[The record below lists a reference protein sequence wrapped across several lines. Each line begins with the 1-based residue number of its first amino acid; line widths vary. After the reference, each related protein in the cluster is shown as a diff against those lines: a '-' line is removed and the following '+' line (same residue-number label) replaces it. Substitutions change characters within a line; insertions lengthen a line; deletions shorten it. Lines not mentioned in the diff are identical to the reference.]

1 MPAWK
6 LARRRFIVKLS
17 SSPGCLL
24 KQGQKMLKDRT
35 GGESK
40 IVFMKNFF
48 IKVKYASVV
57 IVGMIVIGLILSY

>member
-24 KQGQKMLKDRT
+24 KQGQKMLKDQT
-35 GGESK
+35 GVRSK
-40 IVFMKNFF
+40 IV
-48 IKVKYASVV
+48 
-57 IVGMIVIGLILSY
+57 IVRMIFLGLILSY